1 MPGLEQLM
9 AGYEDPNLKQIM
21 DGCNDKLEDKKS
33 GKIASNAVDVDSDE
47 EMIMNSNEDFWP
59 EP

>member
-1 MPGLEQLM
+1 
-9 AGYEDPNLKQIM
+9 M
-21 DGCNDKLEDKKS
+21 DGCNEEGVKKKTEKED
-33 GKIASNAVDVDSDE
+33 GVEVDSDE